1 MIGDLYAMSFISSLF
16 GDADALSERD
26 AVAAIMLIAVI
37 ADGPH
42 TKQEEELFV
51 AVSNSMKLFRDQ
63 NAEEFNEMISKIRG
77 LIDSHG
83 RDAVLVD
90 AAKIVPEDLRATTY
104 ALCVDLV
111 FSDGTVRRQ
120 ETAMLEAIQREL
132 GVGDELADT
141 IDEVL
146 RIKNRG

>member
-1 MIGDLYAMSFISSLF
+1 MGLISSLF
-16 GDADALSERD
+16 GSNDTLNERD

-51 AVSNSMKLFRDQ
+51 AVSNSMKLFKDQ

-77 LIDSHG
+77 LIDGHG
-83 RDAVLVD
+83 KEAVLAD

-111 FSDGTVRRQ
+111 FADGTVRRQ
-120 ETAMLEAIQREL
+120 ETAMLEAIQNALSVPE
-132 GVGDELADT
+132 ELADT
-141 IDEVL
+141 IDDVL

>member
-1 MIGDLYAMSFISSLF
+1 MIA
-16 GDADALSERD
+16 
-26 AVAAIMLIAVI
+26 
-37 ADGPH
+37 
-42 TKQEEELFV
+42 
-51 AVSNSMKLFRDQ
+51 
-63 NAEEFNEMISKIRG
+63 KIRG
-77 LIDSHG
+77 LIEKHG
-83 RDAVLVD
+83 REAVLAD

-111 FSDGTVRRQ
+111 FADREVLRQ

-132 GVGDELADT
+132 GVADTLADQ

>member
-1 MIGDLYAMSFISSLF
+1 MSFISSLF
-16 GDADALSERD
+16 GNTDALNERD

-42 TKQEEELFV
+42 TKEEEELFV
-51 AVSNSMKLFRDQ
+51 ATSDSMKLFKDQ
-63 NAEEFNEMISKIRG
+63 SAAEFNEMIAKIRG
-77 LIDSHG
+77 LIEKHG
-83 RDAVLVD
+83 REAVLAD

-111 FSDGTVRRQ
+111 FADREVLRQ

-132 GVGDELADT
+132 GVADTLADQ